1 MGTDYF
7 HFDAPLCMIVS
18 SAAGQP
24 RSDIVIKTLYRETTL
39 FVCGFLVLLGA
50 CSSSTRVVK
59 VQELSESADAPYHK
73 VLVVAL
79 FKKFE
84 PRRYLEDEI
93 VKQLSG
99 RGVQA
104 VASTSMMDTTTPV
117 VRKTFV
123 DMVGKVGAD
132 AVLVT
137 HLLNLES
144 TSKEVDMRPEATR
157 NFWPTDY
164 WNVFTTELTEYVE
177 PPGVEFQHSLAL
189 ATEMYSV
196 RTKKP
201 VWAIQ
206 THSKIQQDFDH
217 LRDYSIYVNEAAT
230 IVGRMDREGLVKPQD

>member
-1 MGTDYF
+1 MKQFCRAGLLR
-7 HFDAPLCMIVS
+7 LC
-18 SAAGQP
+18 AAAA
-24 RSDIVIKTLYRETTL
+24 
-39 FVCGFLVLLGA
+39 LLAA
-50 CSSSTRVVK
+50 CSSSTQVVK
-59 VQELSESADAPYHK
+59 VQDLADTADAPYHK

-79 FKKFE
+79 FHKFE

-137 HLLNLES
+137 HMVNLES

-157 NFWPTDY
+157 NFWPTYY

-196 RTKKP
+196 RTKNP

-206 THSKIQQDFDH
+206 THSQIKQDFDH
-217 LRDYSIYVNEAAT
+217 LRDYSIYVNEAAV
-230 IVGRMDREGLVKPQD
+230 IVGRLGRDGVVKPQN

>member
-1 MGTDYF
+1 MKQL
-7 HFDAPLCMIVS
+7 HR
-18 SAAGQP
+18 AG
-24 RSDIVIKTLYRETTL
+24 TL
-39 FVCGFLVLLGA
+39 FLCAVAVLVAA
-50 CSSSTRVVK
+50 CSSSTQVVK
-59 VQELSESADAPYHK
+59 VQDLSDTADAPYHK

-79 FKKFE
+79 FEKFE

-144 TSKEVDMRPEATR
+144 TSKEVNMRPEATR
-157 NFWPTDY
+157 NFWPTYY

-196 RTKKP
+196 GTKKP

-217 LRDYSIYVNEAAT
+217 LRDYSIYVNEAAA
-230 IVGRMDREGLVKPQD
+230 IVGRMSRDGLVKPLD

>member
-1 MGTDYF
+1 MKQL
-7 HFDAPLCMIVS
+7 HR
-18 SAAGQP
+18 AG
-24 RSDIVIKTLYRETTL
+24 TL
-39 FVCGFLVLLGA
+39 FLCAAAVLVAA
-50 CSSSTRVVK
+50 CSSSTQVVK
-59 VQELSESADAPYHK
+59 VQDLSDTADAPYHK

-79 FKKFE
+79 FEKFE

-144 TSKEVDMRPEATR
+144 TSKEVNMRPEATR
-157 NFWPTDY
+157 NFWPTYY

-196 RTKKP
+196 GTKKP

-217 LRDYSIYVNEAAT
+217 LRDYSIYVNEAAA
-230 IVGRMDREGLVKPQD
+230 IVGRMSRDGLVKPLD

>member
-1 MGTDYF
+1 MK
-7 HFDAPLCMIVS
+7 
-18 SAAGQP
+18 Q
-24 RSDIVIKTLYRETTL
+24 LYRAGIL
-39 FVCGFLVLLGA
+39 LLCAAAVLVTA
-50 CSSSTRVVK
+50 CSSSTQVVK
-59 VQELSESADAPYHK
+59 VQDLADTADAPYHK

-79 FKKFE
+79 FDKFE

-137 HLLNLES
+137 HMLNLES
-144 TSKEVDMRPEATR
+144 TSKEVNMRPKATR

-189 ATEMYSV
+189 AAELYSV
-196 RTKKP
+196 GTKKP

-206 THSKIQQDFDH
+206 THSKIEQDFDH
-217 LRDYSIYVNEAAT
+217 LRDYSIYVNEAAV
-230 IVGRMDREGLVKPQD
+230 IVSRMDRDGVVKPQN

>member
-1 MGTDYF
+1 MK
-7 HFDAPLCMIVS
+7 
-18 SAAGQP
+18 Q
-24 RSDIVIKTLYRETTL
+24 LYRAGIL
-39 FVCGFLVLLGA
+39 LLCAAAVLVTA
-50 CSSSTRVVK
+50 CSSSTQVVK
-59 VQELSESADAPYHK
+59 VQDLADTADAPYHK

-79 FKKFE
+79 FDKFE

-137 HLLNLES
+137 HMLNLES
-144 TSKEVDMRPEATR
+144 TSKEVNMRPKATR

-196 RTKKP
+196 GTKKP

-206 THSKIQQDFDH
+206 THSKIEQDFDH
-217 LRDYSIYVNEAAT
+217 LRDYSIYVNEAAV
-230 IVGRMDREGLVKPQD
+230 IVSRMDRDGVVKPQN